1 MKHGLL
7 RLGFGL
13 AAVLLIGGCSSTPE
27 TPEEKDEDLKWTA
40 IAACKNSVKAQ
51 LKDPESADFQNENAE
66 TVTLGQ
72 SWRVTGEV
80 NANNSFGGK
89 VGFTEFTCDA
99 TLKEDGETVT
109 GLARIS

>member
-1 MKHGLL
+1 MKQGLF
-7 RLGFGL
+7 RVGFGL
-13 AAVLLIGGCSSTPE
+13 AAALLIVGCTSTPE
-27 TPEEKDEDLKWTA
+27 TPEEKNEDLKWTA

-51 LKDPESADFQNENAE
+51 LKDPDSADFQNEEAE

-72 SWRVTGEV
+72 KWHVTGEV

-99 TLKEDGETVT
+99 TLNEDGETVT
-109 GLARIS
+109 GLATIS